1 MISQKSAA
9 AIAQTAKGTEITL
22 IADYTQTPAKLEMK
36 DGSTVSVLLGVDKD
50 GFYTLLCP
58 TADASEYKKVV
69 MMEETAAQKAL
80 VSQEERA
87 KKLQNGVAHTKI
99 TLKKAA
105 SAKGI
110 KLTWTKSKGYA
121 VDGYQVF
128 RSTKKNS
135 FGAKPYFI
143 TNNGRKKTYLN
154 TKGLK
159 TGKKYY
165 YKVRG
170 VRKIAGKTVFTE
182 WSNKVS
188 ATVKK
193 QTSK

>member
-1 MISQKSAA
+1 
-9 AIAQTAKGTEITL
+9 
-22 IADYTQTPAKLEMK
+22 
-36 DGSTVSVLLGVDKD
+36 
-50 GFYTLLCP
+50 
-58 TADASEYKKVV
+58 
-69 MMEETAAQKAL
+69 MEETAAQKAL

-87 KKLQNGVAHTKI
+87 KKLQNGVTHTKI